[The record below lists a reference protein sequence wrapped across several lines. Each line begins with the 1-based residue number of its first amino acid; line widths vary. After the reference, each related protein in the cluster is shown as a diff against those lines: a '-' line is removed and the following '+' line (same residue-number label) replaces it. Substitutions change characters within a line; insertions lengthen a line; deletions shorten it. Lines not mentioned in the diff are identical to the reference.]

1 MKRFFLGILA
11 LDVMLATQV
20 MGGEASQLGSRTDS
34 PVVLDT
40 VRTFFE
46 NGSPA
51 RVYTVQHGT
60 DIREGV
66 SFTYHPN
73 GLVAIEAPYKNGKL
87 DGVFR
92 SHYENGKL
100 WQTIGYR
107 DGVEEGISTDYFENG
122 VKHTKEVYK
131 NGVLDGLSEEW
142 FESGVIRR
150 KMPYS
155 GGQVHGKAQIFD
167 ELGAVKEEMEFE
179 RGLRQGAYRRY
190 NKGVKVLE
198 AKFER
203 NRCVENC
210 DF

>member
-1 MKRFFLGILA
+1 MVSG
-11 LDVMLATQV
+11 VMLATHAL
-20 MGGEASQLGSRTDS
+20 GADASNLLPRTDTA
-34 PVVLDT
+34 VALDT

-46 NGSPA
+46 NGTPA
-51 RVYTVQHGT
+51 RIYTVLHGT
-60 DIREGV
+60 DVREGV
-66 SFTYHPN
+66 SLSYHPN
-73 GLVAIEAPYKNGKL
+73 GRVAIEAPYKNGKL

-107 DGVEEGISTDYFENG
+107 DGVEDGISTDYFENG
-122 VKHTKEVYK
+122 VKRTKEIYK

-155 GGQVHGKAQIFD
+155 NGQVQGKAQIFD
-167 ELGAVKEEMEFE
+167 ELGALKEEMEFE
-179 RGLRQGAYRRY
+179 RGIRHGAYRRY
-190 NKGVKVLE
+190 NKGVKVFE
-198 AKFER
+198 ARFER